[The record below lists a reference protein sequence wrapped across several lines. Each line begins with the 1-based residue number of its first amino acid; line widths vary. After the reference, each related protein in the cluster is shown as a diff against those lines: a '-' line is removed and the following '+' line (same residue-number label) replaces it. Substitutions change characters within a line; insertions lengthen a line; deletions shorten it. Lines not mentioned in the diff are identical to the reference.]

1 MKRKEATWA
10 GWERLLVRRF
20 AMTQLV
26 GPPFDGHLALVA
38 IDALQNPPVRIDL
51 PDGRRHFVDNGYM
64 MLQQFPAGA
73 KHLITTNFDTD
84 GQVVHWYIDIV
95 KEHGLGPDGIPW
107 YDDLYLDIVVL
118 PDGTRHLLDADELD
132 QALAAGVITQDD
144 WSLAWD
150 EANRLLAALE
160 GGPLPAMAL
169 CAAHLDL
176 LRGLP
181 MLTFTREPAD
191 G

>member
-10 GWERLLVRRF
+10 GWERLLVRRL
-20 AMTQLV
+20 AMKRLEGQ
-26 GPPFDGHLALVA
+26 PFDGHLALVA
-38 IDALQNPPVRIDL
+38 IDLLQNPPAWLDL
-51 PDGRRHFVDNGYM
+51 PDGRRRFVDNGYM
-64 MLQQFPAGA
+64 MLQQFPVGSQ
-73 KHLITTNFDTD
+73 HLITTNFDTD

-95 KEHGLGPDGIPW
+95 KEHGLNPEGIRW

-132 QALAAGVITQDD
+132 EALAHGLITQDD
-144 WSLAWD
+144 WALAWD

-160 GGPLPAMAL
+160 VGPLPAMSL
-169 CAAHLDL
+169 GTAHLER

-181 MLTFTREPAD
+181 MLTFIREPAD